1 MMERGIPHF
10 REGAARLP
18 FTERQAIED
27 LREPF
32 ASCEEHDLERWT
44 EKVAHLLCVGSHK
57 TWSHAL
63 EGINQWCIGAWE
75 DFDQRMNK
83 LGLTVA
89 ERTEIKKL
97 GDKYVELK
105 NRRAPS
111 SAKVLVKCGEVQLKL
126 TMTPKFMVKT
136 LDVAVLKPFLG
147 AYSKKLALD
156 TPATLDD
163 VEKVQMVH
171 DMIYVDDEKKKEDI
185 ADLTAPLN
193 KIFYEENVKLHLKLK
208 ESASGQKLLEAP
220 KAAAAAPAPEEPP
233 KGPVDVADDAPPKP
247 VPEPVLLS
255 GDEAAQMWKE
265 KFG

>member
-1 MMERGIPHF
+1 MD
-10 REGAARLP
+10 
-18 FTERQAIED
+18 D
-27 LREPF
+27 LSLLSVLVGV
-32 ASCEEHDLERWT
+32 ATKNHDLLPEDRDAPFVNLT
-44 EKVAHLLCVGSHK
+44 LKEAELEEKACLDLALLSP
-57 TWSHAL
+57 SFLIA
-63 EGINQWCIGAWE
+63 
-75 DFDQRMNK
+75 
-83 LGLTVA
+83 
-89 ERTEIKKL
+89 
-97 GDKYVELK
+97 
-105 NRRAPS
+105 S
-111 SAKVLVKCGEVQLKL
+111 SAWNSDAGASDCLVRVSEVLDMDR
-126 TMTPKFMVKT
+126 TR
-136 LDVAVLKPFLG
+136 
-147 AYSKKLALD
+147 
-156 TPATLDD
+156 LDD